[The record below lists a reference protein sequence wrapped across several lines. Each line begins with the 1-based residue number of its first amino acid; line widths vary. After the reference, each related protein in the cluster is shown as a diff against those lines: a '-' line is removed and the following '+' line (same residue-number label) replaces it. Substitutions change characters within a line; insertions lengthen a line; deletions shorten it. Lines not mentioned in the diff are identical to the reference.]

1 MKGDEFRSL
10 REALIRGEP
19 EAVHETRKL
28 SRQVGAELSLDG
40 APRKARRAWR
50 DLRRAVAPLR
60 DHDVTGEHI
69 AAALKR
75 LKVPQAE
82 VGAFQDAWAHKRQ
95 GMLDELKLPELP
107 RVPERPGNFKKK
119 ARSAIVKQA
128 QRLQD
133 DAVEVLAASDSVV
146 WHEWRKDLKQYRY
159 THEVLAP
166 APQILKDTLD
176 ALGRMQDAEVVL
188 DAVAH
193 DWPHGHRDAL
203 IKQETAARNRA
214 RTAVRKLWPDLKAHF
229 QDVQDSKGKIK
240 KPRAA
245 KSNRV

>member
-1 MKGDEFRSL
+1 M
-10 REALIRGEP
+10 
-19 EAVHETRKL
+19 
-28 SRQVGAELSLDG
+28 
-40 APRKARRAWR
+40 
-50 DLRRAVAPLR
+50 
-60 DHDVTGEHI
+60 
-69 AAALKR
+69 
-75 LKVPQAE
+75 
-82 VGAFQDAWAHKRQ
+82 
-95 GMLDELKLPELP
+95 
-107 RVPERPGNFKKK
+107 
-119 ARSAIVKQA
+119 
-128 QRLQD
+128 
-133 DAVEVLAASDSVV
+133 
-146 WHEWRKDLKQYRY
+146 
-159 THEVLAP
+159 LAP

-245 KSNRV
+245 KSDRV

>member
-1 MKGDEFRSL
+1 MKGDEFRPL

-19 EAVHETRKL
+19 GAVHETRKL

-82 VGAFQDAWAHKRQ
+82 IAGFQAAWAQKRQ
-95 GMLDELKLPELP
+95 GMLNELKLPELP
-107 RVPERPGNFKKK
+107 RVPEQPGNFKKK

-128 QRLQD
+128 QRLQN
-133 DAVEVLAASDSVV
+133 DAAEVLSASDSVI

-159 THEVLAP
+159 THEVMAP
-166 APQILKDTLD
+166 APRILKDTLD

-188 DAVAH
+188 DAVTH
-193 DWPHGHRDAL
+193 DWPYGHADAL
-203 IKQETAARNRA
+203 KKQETAARNRA
-214 RTAVRKLWPDLKAHF
+214 RSAVRKLWPDLNTHF
-229 QDVQDSKGKIK
+229 QEVQDSKGKIR
-240 KPRAA
+240 KPKEP
-245 KSNRV
+245 KSDKA